1 MTFAER
7 KFYQDMVRAIYS
19 HKDEDGSS
27 VCSEDNDDT
36 YILDSEDDAFKVTK
50 SVKDY
55 NIHYHLNFENDK
67 AHNISKVNFYIFLM

>member
-1 MTFAER
+1 
-7 KFYQDMVRAIYS
+7 MVRAIYS

-50 SVKDY
+50 CHGTAL
-55 NIHYHLNFENDK
+55 IFENDT
-67 AHNISKVNFYIFLM
+67 AQYISKVNFYISFKCEGGR

>member
-1 MTFAER
+1 
-7 KFYQDMVRAIYS
+7 MVRAIYS

-50 SVKDY
+50 SRKDC
-55 NIHYHLNFENDK
+55 NIHYHLKIGFENDE
-67 AHNISKVNFYIFLM
+67 AHNISKVNFYIF

>member
-1 MTFAER
+1 
-7 KFYQDMVRAIYS
+7 MVRAIYS

-50 SVKDY
+50 SVKDC
-55 NIHYHLNFENDK
+55 NIHYHLNIKIIYCAPFPLEMIID
-67 AHNISKVNFYIFLM
+67 L

>member
-1 MTFAER
+1 
-7 KFYQDMVRAIYS
+7 MVRAIYS

-50 SVKDY
+50 SVKDC

>member
-1 MTFAER
+1 
-7 KFYQDMVRAIYS
+7 MVRAIYS

-50 SVKDY
+50 SVKDC
-55 NIHYHLNFENDK
+55 NIHYHLFENDK
-67 AHNISKVNFYIFLM
+67 AHNISKVNFYIILM

>member
-50 SVKDY
+50 SVKDC
-55 NIHYHLNFENDK
+55 NIHYFENDK

>member
-1 MTFAER
+1 
-7 KFYQDMVRAIYS
+7 MVRAIYS

-50 SVKDY
+50 SVKDC
-55 NIHYHLNFENDK
+55 NIHYHLLKMIKHIIYQKLIF
-67 AHNISKVNFYIFLM
+67 ISF

>member
-1 MTFAER
+1 
-7 KFYQDMVRAIYS
+7 MVRAIYS

-50 SVKDY
+50 SVKDC
-55 NIHYHLNFENDK
+55 NIHYHLNIENDE
-67 AHNISKVNFYIFLM
+67 AHNISKVNFYIF